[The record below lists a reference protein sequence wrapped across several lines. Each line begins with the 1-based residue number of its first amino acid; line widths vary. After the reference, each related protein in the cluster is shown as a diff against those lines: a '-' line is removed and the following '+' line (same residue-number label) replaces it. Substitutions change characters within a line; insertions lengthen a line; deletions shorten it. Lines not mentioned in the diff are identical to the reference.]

1 MHVRSYNKFPF
12 LYCFL
17 LAIICLIPYISKT
30 SNLLESDILYHISR
44 IDGLSKSIYSDFNF
58 FPKIYFNLFE
68 GKGYAFPMF
77 YCDIFLIPAALLA
90 KYTGVIIAYK
100 FEILLINFFT
110 ALFTY
115 RLLKKLGLNEIPI
128 LLGVILYVFSYYRLY
143 NIYYRAALG
152 ELLAIMFIP
161 IALLGIYN
169 SIFNNEKEIVNI
181 DLIVGFGGVA
191 LSHNISLLLL
201 SLMYFL
207 LIIFNFKKA
216 NFIQIGIS
224 TIITI
229 FLVMW
234 FFYPMIEQLR
244 YNDLVI
250 ESVKSSSYK
259 DSFYN
264 FKDLLFIT
272 DNQPFLSAR
281 CGDFTILCSI
291 FLFVIQK
298 IRKKQMSS
306 FQKQLFYIGFLF
318 LLFTTKLFYPIM
330 SVFSVIQFSSRFLI
344 ISSTML
350 NIFIAISFHNLLND
364 IVINTNMHKFIIFA
378 YVIVF
383 IYLLIFLR
391 YDSLLV
397 NFKIQSKGIYKDF
410 RITTDE
416 IFSESSLKYK
426 CFSDIICLDSGIDDL
441 YLPKKIRYKPNEDF
455 EIFEYAHINRSS
467 NVYSFTFNRNFSGY
481 IEIPI
486 VYYYGYNGNVDDK
499 QLALEIS
506 EDGYIKTFLNVKE
519 NEVLYITYKNSTNN
533 KVCYILSFT
542 TFLFFIV
549 EKHMQKILKLK

>member
-1 MHVRSYNKFPF
+1 
-12 LYCFL
+12 
-17 LAIICLIPYISKT
+17 
-30 SNLLESDILYHISR
+30 
-44 IDGLSKSIYSDFNF
+44 
-58 FPKIYFNLFE
+58 
-68 GKGYAFPMF
+68 
-77 YCDIFLIPAALLA
+77 
-90 KYTGVIIAYK
+90 
-100 FEILLINFFT
+100 
-110 ALFTY
+110 
-115 RLLKKLGLNEIPI
+115 
-128 LLGVILYVFSYYRLY
+128 
-143 NIYYRAALG
+143 
-152 ELLAIMFIP
+152 
-161 IALLGIYN
+161 
-169 SIFNNEKEIVNI
+169 
-181 DLIVGFGGVA
+181 
-191 LSHNISLLLL
+191 
-201 SLMYFL
+201 
-207 LIIFNFKKA
+207 
-216 NFIQIGIS
+216 
-224 TIITI
+224 
-229 FLVMW
+229 
-234 FFYPMIEQLR
+234 
-244 YNDLVI
+244 
-250 ESVKSSSYK
+250 
-259 DSFYN
+259 
-264 FKDLLFIT
+264 
-272 DNQPFLSAR
+272 
-281 CGDFTILCSI
+281 
-291 FLFVIQK
+291 
-298 IRKKQMSS
+298 MSS